1 MKLTETELE
10 LALALKSDELINMQ
24 AELDNERQ
32 YQVSMEYL
40 WAEDRELISTLTAR
54 IEDLELEL
62 YDMNALYGQVKDGL
76 EAKLAKAVEALRKL
90 DRRNDSLD
98 TFNSAVHEIVSTT
111 LAELEGE
118 PLGAE
123 FEAVWD
129 ANKGKLYEP

>member
-10 LALALKSDELINMQ
+10 LALALKSDELINTQ

-40 WAEDRELISTLTAR
+40 WAEDRALISTLRAR

-62 YDMNALYGQVKDGL
+62 YDMNALYGQVKDSL

-90 DRRNDSLD
+90 DRRNDCLD
-98 TFNSAVHEIVSTT
+98 TFDNAVHEIVCAG
-111 LAELEGE
+111 LAELEG
-118 PLGAE
+118 
-123 FEAVWD
+123 
-129 ANKGKLYEP
+129 K